1 MNIVKVVYRTIKVVE
16 TPVFSDREY
25 SYFSED
31 PLTLGDVVQVPV
43 HDRMTK
49 ATVTAVDVPESEI
62 EAFRDKV
69 KTIPAGSKYTPI
81 PEAKPGDDWK
91 EMKPLGPLTDS
102 RTAEEKAAGPN
113 PAEISDAE
121 LDASPEEKTNVLVVL
136 LRDEVKPNALV
147 VLETAVG
154 QPTNDLFELYKQAAG
169 LRRFAV
175 DRVILTN
182 ADLVPSTDDL
192 ATIAKCKKAM
202 LKRNTEILA
211 PFKATVD
218 QVSQAFA
225 DLMAPIE
232 EADRVTREKVAA
244 FRNQQSRKIS
254 EAARI
259 EAEKLRLAKEE
270 AALNGTGEITVPLNT
285 AQSPAPA
292 PDRVRTGQGTQGFQ
306 KVYKWEVVDKSL
318 VPLEYLAVD
327 AAKVGAVVKASK
339 GTISIPGIRTWED
352 ETVRVNTK

>member
-1 MNIVKVVYRTIKVVE
+1 MNIVKVKYGGE
-16 TPVFSDREY
+16 GREY

-31 PLTLGDVVQVPV
+31 PLALGDVVQVPV
-43 HDRMTK
+43 RDRMTK

-62 EAFRDKV
+62 EAFKDKV
-69 KTIPAGSKYTPI
+69 KTIPAGSKYVAVS
-81 PEAKPGDDWK
+81 EGKPGDNWK
-91 EMKPLGPLTDS
+91 ETRPLGPLTDS
-102 RTAEEKAAGPN
+102 RTDEEKAADAGPAGPPSTDPN
-113 PAEISDAE
+113 PAAAEIGDAE
-121 LDASPEEKTNVLVVL
+121 LEASPE
-136 LRDEVKPNALV
+136 DKPNALV
-147 VLETAVG
+147 VLEAAVG

-175 DRVILTN
+175 DRVIRTN

-192 ATIAKCKKAM
+192 AIIAKCKKAM
-202 LKRNTEILA
+202 LKRKTEILA

-232 EADRVTREKVAA
+232 EADRVTREKVGD
-244 FRNQQSRKIS
+244 FRNEQNRKIA

-270 AALNGTGEITVPLNT
+270 ATLNGTGEITVPLGT
-285 AQSPAPA
+285 AQAPPPA

-306 KVYKWEVVDKSL
+306 KVYKWEVVDKAL
-318 VPLEYLAVD
+318 VPLEYLTVD